1 MCIFAV
7 SHPRAFNLRLFRAAT
22 GVGTMRTN
30 HLQSLSQK
38 LAALV
43 VAIALVMP
51 TFGQSAHA
59 CACCDTYR
67 VTGVEDW
74 DVLNVRSRPSA
85 RSRIVGALDPGT
97 CGIEILRDRRGWL
110 KIRFGDTR
118 GWVNGRYIEF
128 R

>member
-1 MCIFAV
+1 
-7 SHPRAFNLRLFRAAT
+7 
-22 GVGTMRTN
+22 MRTVP
-30 HLQSLSQK
+30 LRSLPK
-38 LAALV
+38 LFAALV
-43 VAIALVMP
+43 LAVALVMP
-51 TFGQSAHA
+51 AFSQSAHA

-67 VTGVEDW
+67 VVGVEDW

-110 KIRFGDTR
+110 KIRSGGTR

>member
-1 MCIFAV
+1 
-7 SHPRAFNLRLFRAAT
+7 
-22 GVGTMRTN
+22 MRTV
-30 HLQSLSQK
+30 LLKFLPQK
-38 LAALV
+38 FAALV
-43 VAIALVMP
+43 VAVALIIP

-74 DVLNVRSRPSA
+74 DVLNVRSRPTA
-85 RSRIVGALDPGT
+85 RSTIVGALEPGT

-110 KIRFGDTR
+110 KIRSGDTR